1 MAGVS
6 GFKCWVGSDP
16 DITIKVVIDNTHV
29 LYMVNSG
36 FSRNIVCMSVLK
48 EVDWACFLYNVDIF
62 TSADNTL
69 ADVISHCDAVDMRL
83 IAIDCLTRHNMCCF

>member
-1 MAGVS
+1 
-6 GFKCWVGSDP
+6 
-16 DITIKVVIDNTHV
+16 
-29 LYMVNSG
+29 
-36 FSRNIVCMSVLK
+36 MSVLK

-69 ADVISHCDAVDMRL
+69 ADVLSHCDAVDMRL